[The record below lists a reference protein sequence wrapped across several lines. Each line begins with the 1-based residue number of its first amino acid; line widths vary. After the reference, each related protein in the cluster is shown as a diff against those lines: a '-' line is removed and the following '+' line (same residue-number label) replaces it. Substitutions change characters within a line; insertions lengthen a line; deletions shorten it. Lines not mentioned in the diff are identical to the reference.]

1 MLEVLRV
8 RNLALI
14 DNLEVEFRPGFN
26 VITGETG
33 AGKSIVVHALG
44 LVLGARASADVIRS
58 GEESARVEAVFRMTR
73 MSPGLRNLLV
83 EQDLELEEDALYL
96 TRVINADGR
105 GRARVGD
112 RMVPVSVLAA
122 IGEELVDL
130 HGQHEHQSLLKP
142 ECQRQLLDRF
152 AGTEDLAA
160 GVRERVLETSRLE
173 DELTVLREDDR
184 DRQRRMDLL
193 RHEYEEIR
201 SAALDPAEEETLKTA
216 LNRAVHAERLFS
228 LAGRAYTALYAAEDG
243 TAALDRVAEAR
254 RLLEELSEID
264 AGFAEYIRQ
273 LEEVRTILDAV
284 SEELRR
290 HADGDAFDPAE
301 LDAMQRRMV
310 LIHELKRKYGPTLQ
324 DVLEYGERAAAE
336 IARFESRETR
346 MAALEEQI
354 RNTRADAFRLAA
366 ELSRKRRQ
374 AAVKLSRQVM
384 TELQELGMK
393 GARFEVGFEEVPL
406 CGHGMDSIAFLLAAN
421 TGESLKPLR
430 QVASGGE
437 ISRVM
442 LALKT
447 VFAAVDDVETLIFDE
462 IDAGVG
468 GATAR
473 AVGGKMAALGRSRQV
488 LCVTHLPQIASQAGT
503 HFVVRKEQDGKRM
516 VTRLCEVTGPEREAE
531 IARMLAGAVDETSL
545 AHARVLL
552 SRETR

>member
-1 MLEVLRV
+1 MLEALRV

-44 LVLGARASADVIRS
+44 LVLGARASAEVIRS
-58 GEESARVEAVFRMTR
+58 GEEIARVEAVFRIDR
-73 MSPGLRNLLV
+73 LSLGLRTLLD
-83 EQDLELEEDALYL
+83 EQDLELDDGALYL
-96 TRVINADGR
+96 SRTINADGR
-105 GRARVGD
+105 SRARVGD

-142 ECQRQLLDRF
+142 HCQRQLLDRY

-160 GVRERVLETSRLE
+160 GVRERVAELGRLE
-173 DELTVLREDDR
+173 DELSALRQDER
-184 DRQRRMDLL
+184 DRQRRIDLL

-201 SAALDPAEEETLKTA
+201 KAELDPAEEESLITA

-243 TAALDRVAEAR
+243 SAAVDRVAEAV
-254 RLLEELSEID
+254 RLLEELTTID
-264 AGFAEYIRQ
+264 AGFAEFIRQ
-273 LEEVRTILDAV
+273 LEEARSVLDAV
-284 SEELRR
+284 SDELRR
-290 HADGDAFDPAE
+290 HTDRDAFDPAE
-301 LDAMQRRMV
+301 LDAMQRRMA
-310 LIHELKRKYGPTLQ
+310 LIQDLKRKYGPTLQ
-324 DVLEYGERAAAE
+324 AVLEYGGKAAAE
-336 IARFESRETR
+336 IARFENRETQ
-346 MAALEEQI
+346 MAALERQI
-354 RNTRADAFRLAA
+354 EITRAESARLAEA
-366 ELSRKRRQ
+366 LSQKRRQ
-374 AAVKLSRQVM
+374 AASKLARQVM
-384 TELQELGMK
+384 AELRELGMK
-393 GARFEVGFEEVPL
+393 GARFEIGFEQVPL
-406 CGHGMDSIAFLLAAN
+406 CGHGIDSITFLLSAN
-421 TGESLKPLR
+421 AGEPMKPLR

-447 VFAAVDDVETLIFDE
+447 VFAGVDDVETLIFDE

-468 GATAR
+468 GVTAR
-473 AVGGKMAALGRSRQV
+473 AVGGKMALLGGSRQI
-488 LCVTHLPQIASQAGT
+488 LCVTHLAQIASQAGA

-516 VTRLCEVTGPEREAE
+516 VTRLRGVTGPEREAE
-531 IARMLAGAVDETSL
+531 IARMLAGMVDETSI
-545 AHARVLL
+545 AHARMLL